1 VYDDATR
8 PAYPFLGP
16 LEAAAPGLLAE
27 VKRLD
32 EALWAPA
39 QGYSDGVHV
48 CVFEAGR
55 FLHELDAAA
64 VARARAACPAAAAV
78 VGTIEGVR
86 LAGYQRFVRG
96 AGMAV
101 HTYPRANSMVR
112 RILGLQLRT
121 REQAWWPPGR
131 ARLLDTRLP
140 HWARNDD
147 DVVLHGTSR
156 FPLHADWH
164 EIATGMMTTGAG
176 AGRSSVRR
184 ESSLQTSIAAE
195 PRGRSALLEVLSQQA
210 RKLRELRQR
219 AAERAWRGGCVVRR
233 AAILSR

>member
-8 PAYPFLGP
+8 SAYPFLGP
-16 LEAAAPGLLAE
+16 LEAAAPDLLAE
-27 VKRLD
+27 VQRLD

-55 FLHELDAAA
+55 FLHEFDADA
-64 VARARAACPAAAAV
+64 VARARAACPAAVAV

-101 HTYPRANSMVR
+101 HTDPRANNMVR
-112 RILGLQLRT
+112 CILGLQLPA

-147 DVVLHGTSR
+147 DAPRYTLVLDIQMPFAVDSSGWPPWR
-156 FPLHADWH
+156 LDEPGDLVKPGDGVPEAAFA
-164 EIATGMMTTGAG
+164 
-176 AGRSSVRR
+176 AGR
-184 ESSLQTSIAAE
+184 
-195 PRGRSALLEVLSQQA
+195 ALA
-210 RKLRELRQR
+210 
-219 AAERAWRGGCVVRR
+219 RGGGR
-233 AAILSR
+233 LS